1 MLYIERRQMLD
12 RPINLVETMILM
24 LGVLVVLWFYIKIRR
39 GDKKW

>member
-1 MLYIERRQMLD
+1 MLD